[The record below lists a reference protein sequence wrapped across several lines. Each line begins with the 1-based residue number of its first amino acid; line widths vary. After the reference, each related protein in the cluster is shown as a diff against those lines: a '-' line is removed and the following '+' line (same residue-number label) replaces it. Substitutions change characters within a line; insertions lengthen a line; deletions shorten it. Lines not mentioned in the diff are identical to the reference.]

1 MSEERIRESAMT
13 DLWNV
18 WFCEMHK
25 NRVGLNLKV
34 KRFVHTGESPF
45 QEINIIETH
54 EFGRMLVLYG
64 SIMTTEK
71 DEFIYHEMLSHV
83 PLGAHPA
90 PRSVLI
96 IGGGDG
102 GTLREVLKHPQ
113 VEQVTLVEI
122 DRMVVETCKQF
133 LPTIATSFDHPK
145 ARILF
150 EDGDKYLA
158 SCPEQFDVI
167 LVDASDPVGPAEVLF
182 QKPFHQNAARCL
194 RPDGIFATQSESPW
208 YHQKTVRALYRN
220 LSEVFP
226 IVRLYHAYVP
236 TYPSGIWSFTF
247 CSKQYGPFDRFDPA
261 DARWEGMKTRYYNGE
276 VHRAAFALP
285 NFIKELTEPGSRR
298 RPG

>member
-1 MSEERIRESAMT
+1 MSEERIRESSMT

-18 WFCEMHK
+18 WFCELHR
-25 NRVGLNLKV
+25 NRVGLNIKV
-34 KRFVHTGESPF
+34 KRFVYAGESPF
-45 QEINIIETH
+45 QEINIIDTH

-71 DEFIYHEMLSHV
+71 DEFVYHEMLTHV

-113 VEQVTLVEI
+113 VERVTQVEI
-122 DRMVVETCKQF
+122 DRMVVEKCREH

-145 ARILF
+145 ARILY
-150 EDGDKYLA
+150 EDGAKYLA
-158 SCPEQFDVI
+158 ACREQYDVI
-167 LVDASDPVGPAEVLF
+167 LVDASDPIGPAEVLF
-182 QKPFHQNAARCL
+182 QKPFHQDAARCL
-194 RPDGIFATQSESPW
+194 APDGIFVTQSESPF
-208 YHQKTVRALYRN
+208 YHQKTVRSLYRN
-220 LSEVFP
+220 LSEIFP
-226 IVRLYHAYVP
+226 VVRLYHAYIP

-247 CSKQYGPFDRFDPA
+247 CSKQHGPFDRFDAA
-261 DARWEGMKTRYYNGE
+261 DPRWTGITTRYYNAE

-285 NFIKELTEPGSRR
+285 TFMKELTEPAPRR